1 MCSPTIAL
9 TVASVAS
16 AGLQYKQGK
25 AQQKAQYAQQVRQ
38 NDLARKNAVA
48 RYASAQLKIR
58 QELSK
63 ASQSDLRG
71 TLKARKARATYIAGV
86 GDAGGLALSG
96 STNALL
102 ANYQRTEGNF
112 RNAIRNMGIGKDEF
126 TTHSF
131 RSMASTRLNEL
142 DYKGDVIEIQLS
154 HAQKD
159 KIRSAYNHAEYLPER
174 KKMMQDWSDYLDK
187 LQNILQ
193 KVKIKVKIYKEL
205 DINKEEIINLKTNN
219 QDISYITDIISFIK
233 KVISDKNFNKSL
245 LDNLSLIYF

>member
-38 NDLARKNAVA
+38 NELARKNAVA

-58 QELSK
+58 QELTK

-112 RNAIRNMGIGKDEF
+112 RNAIRNNMNINISQFERNLEAIQFGQE
-126 TTHSF
+126 SQ
-131 RSMASTRLNEL
+131 STYLTPPNSKLLFATQALNVANTYYSLQFQKQNAGLMDNTQKNDQTDSVEEL
-142 DYKGDVIEIQLS
+142 E
-154 HAQKD
+154 A
-159 KIRSAYNHAEYLPER
+159 
-174 KKMMQDWSDYLDK
+174 
-187 LQNILQ
+187 
-193 KVKIKVKIYKEL
+193 
-205 DINKEEIINLKTNN
+205 
-219 QDISYITDIISFIK
+219 
-233 KVISDKNFNKSL
+233 
-245 LDNLSLIYF
+245 

>member
-38 NDLARKNAVA
+38 NELARKNAVA

-58 QELSK
+58 QELTK

-112 RNAIRNMGIGKDEF
+112 RNAIRNNMNINISQFERNLEAIQFGQE
-126 TTHSF
+126 SQ
-131 RSMASTRLNEL
+131 STYLTPPNSKLLFATQALNVANTYYSL
-142 DYKGDVIEIQLS
+142 QFQKQNAGLMDNTQKN
-154 HAQKD
+154 AQTESVTEPD
-159 KIRSAYNHAEYLPER
+159 GY
-174 KKMMQDWSDYLDK
+174 
-187 LQNILQ
+187 
-193 KVKIKVKIYKEL
+193 
-205 DINKEEIINLKTNN
+205 DI
-219 QDISYITDIISFIK
+219 
-233 KVISDKNFNKSL
+233 
-245 LDNLSLIYF
+245 

>member
-16 AGLQYKQGK
+16 AGLQYQAGK

-38 NDLARKNAVA
+38 NELARKNAVA

-58 QELSK
+58 QELAK

-102 ANYQRTEGNF
+102 ANYHRTEGNF
-112 RNAIRNMGIGKDEF
+112 RNAIRNNMNINISQFERNLEAIQFGQE
-126 TTHSF
+126 SQ
-131 RSMASTRLNEL
+131 STYLTPPNSKLLFATQALNVANTYYSLQFQKQNAGLMDNTQKNDQTDSVEEL
-142 DYKGDVIEIQLS
+142 E
-154 HAQKD
+154 A
-159 KIRSAYNHAEYLPER
+159 
-174 KKMMQDWSDYLDK
+174 
-187 LQNILQ
+187 
-193 KVKIKVKIYKEL
+193 
-205 DINKEEIINLKTNN
+205 
-219 QDISYITDIISFIK
+219 
-233 KVISDKNFNKSL
+233 
-245 LDNLSLIYF
+245 